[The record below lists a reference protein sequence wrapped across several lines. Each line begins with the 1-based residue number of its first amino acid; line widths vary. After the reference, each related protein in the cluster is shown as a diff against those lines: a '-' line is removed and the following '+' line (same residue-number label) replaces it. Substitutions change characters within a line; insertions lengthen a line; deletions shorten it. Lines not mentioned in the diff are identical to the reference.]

1 MLFERLPV
9 IRALHV
15 LVLLSLTVV
24 FPSYADR
31 AVRQYA
37 AKVETSS
44 WTLDPQSNRLE
55 CRLIHHIDRFGEA
68 QFSSAASNQLNMHF
82 GMKMRML
89 PDTYAQAA
97 VYSMA
102 PKWMPGT
109 PTRLLTKL
117 KLQRQFQPELP
128 KAMAWTLLTELEKGL
143 WPTFQYQDW
152 YNQNDTVMVSLNTA
166 NFMLAYQDF
175 VDCTAQLLPYSL
187 EDIAFTILTFQ
198 PNSHKLTPYA
208 QGRLDQVAEYL
219 KYDNELSL
227 VLVDSH
233 TDALLG
239 QTSNLNITQVRA
251 DKIKSFFTENGI
263 DDSRIEVTAYS
274 EKRSIAPDK
283 KLLQG
288 FNRRVVVQLFKAP

>member
-1 MLFERLPV
+1 
-9 IRALHV
+9 
-15 LVLLSLTVV
+15 
-24 FPSYADR
+24 
-31 AVRQYA
+31 
-37 AKVETSS
+37 
-44 WTLDPQSNRLE
+44 
-55 CRLIHHIDRFGEA
+55 
-68 QFSSAASNQLNMHF
+68 
-82 GMKMRML
+82 MKMRML

-152 YNQNDTVMVSLNTA
+152 YNQNDTVMVSLHTA
-166 NFMLAYQDF
+166 NFMPAYQDF

-208 QGRLDQVAEYL
+208 QGRLDQVVEYL

-227 VLVDSH
+227 VLVNSH

-239 QTSNLNITQVRA
+239 QTSNLNITQARA

-263 DDSRIEVTAYS
+263 DVSRIEVTAYS

>member
-1 MLFERLPV
+1 MLCERLPV
-9 IRALHV
+9 IRVLCL
-15 LVLLSLTVV
+15 LVLLNLTGVS
-24 FPSYADR
+24 FSFADQS
-31 AVRQYA
+31 VRQYA
-37 AKVETSS
+37 AKVETSA
-44 WTLDPQSNRLE
+44 WGLDPQSNRLE
-55 CRLIHHIDRFGEA
+55 CRLIHHIDRFGTAE
-68 QFSSAASNQLNMHF
+68 FSSVASNQLNMQF
-82 GMKMRML
+82 ALQMRML

-102 PKWMPGT
+102 PKWMPGI
-109 PTRLLTKL
+109 PSRLLTKM

-152 YNQNDTVMVSLNTA
+152 YNQNDSILVSLNTA
-166 NFMLAYQDF
+166 NFMPAYQDF

-198 PNSHKLTPYA
+198 ANSQDLTLYA
-208 QGRLDQVAEYL
+208 QRRLNQVVEYL
-219 KYDNELSL
+219 KYDNDLSL

-233 TDALLG
+233 TNGIFG
-239 QTSNLNITQVRA
+239 QSSNLTKTQARA
-251 DKIKSFFTENGI
+251 DKIKSFFTDNGV
-263 DDSRIEVTAYS
+263 DDSRIQVTAYS
-274 EKRSIAPDK
+274 EQRSIAPDQ

>member
-1 MLFERLPV
+1 MLCERLPV
-9 IRALHV
+9 IRVLCL
-15 LVLLSLTVV
+15 LVLLNLTGVS
-24 FPSYADR
+24 FSFADQS
-31 AVRQYA
+31 VRQYA
-37 AKVETSS
+37 AKVETSA
-44 WTLDPQSNRLE
+44 WGLDPQSNRLE
-55 CRLIHHIDRFGEA
+55 CRLIHHIDRFGTAE
-68 QFSSAASNQLNMHF
+68 FSSVASNQLNMHF
-82 GMKMRML
+82 ALQMRML

-102 PKWMPGT
+102 PKWMPGI
-109 PTRLLTKL
+109 PSRLLTKM

-152 YNQNDTVMVSLNTA
+152 YNQNDSILVSLNTV
-166 NFMLAYQDF
+166 NFMPAYQDF

-198 PNSHKLTPYA
+198 ADSQDLTPYA
-208 QGRLDQVAEYL
+208 QRRLNQVVEYL
-219 KYDNELSL
+219 KYDNDLSL

-233 TDALLG
+233 TNGIFG
-239 QTSNLNITQVRA
+239 QSSNLTKTQARA
-251 DKIKSFFTENGI
+251 DKIKSFFTDNGV
-263 DDSRIEVTAYS
+263 DDSRIQVTAYS
-274 EKRSIAPDK
+274 EQRSIAPDQ